1 MATTW
6 PALGARTIPWQPVEG
21 LFDLSRR
28 ALRATPTTVVAAVVP
43 RIAEVGL
50 VLPGDLAADLDE
62 ATRMLAAFDAGGAGE
77 IAPFASVL
85 LRSESAASSQI
96 ENLTS
101 SARALAEAE
110 IGEGNRANAAVIL
123 GNVRTMQAALDLA
136 GRLDEAGVLAMHR
149 ALMAQQSHHPAGRWR
164 EQQVWVGGSPLHPG
178 DAHYVPP
185 VADDVPALMADLVA
199 FMDRDDLPPLA
210 HAALAH
216 AQFET
221 IHPFTDGNGRTGRAM
236 LHSVLLHT
244 GAIHRVTVPISAGLL
259 AIRDDYFDALTAYR
273 RGEVEPILR
282 CVAEASRTGTHIGEQ
297 LVGTLRRV
305 RSDWADLLTA
315 RAGSASWSML
325 DLLLRQPVVTARVVA
340 RELSVTA
347 PTAQS
352 ALQRLVTDGI
362 LLESTGHRRNRV
374 YRAPAVL
381 RALDAHAAAPGR
393 RAAECSVL
401 P

>member
-6 PALGARTIPWQPVEG
+6 PALGSTAIPWQPIEG
-21 LFDLSRR
+21 LLDVSRR
-28 ALRATPTTVVAAVVP
+28 ALRSTPATFEAAVVP
-43 RIAEVGL
+43 TIADAEL

-62 ATRMLAAFDAGGAGE
+62 ATRLLATFDAGGAGE

-110 IGEGNRANAAVIL
+110 IGEGSRANAAVIL
-123 GNVRTMQAALDLA
+123 ANVRTMQAALDLA
-136 GRLDEAGVLAMHR
+136 GRLDEDTVLAMHR
-149 ALMAQQSHHPAGRWR
+149 ALMAQQTQHPAGRWR
-164 EQQVWVGGSPLHPG
+164 EQQVWVGGSALHPG
-178 DAHYVPP
+178 EAHYVPP
-185 VADDVPALMADLVA
+185 VASDVPALMADLVA

-221 IHPFTDGNGRTGRAM
+221 IHPFTDGNGRTGRAL

-273 RGEVEPILR
+273 RGEAEPILR
-282 CVAEASRTGTHIGEQ
+282 CVAEAARNGTHIGER
-297 LVGTLRRV
+297 LVGTLRQV
-305 RSDWADLLTA
+305 RADWAGKVTA
-315 RAGSASWSML
+315 RAGSAAWSML
-325 DLLLRQPVVTARVVA
+325 DLLLRQPVVTARVVV
-340 RELSVTA
+340 RELGVSP
-347 PTAQS
+347 PTAQA
-352 ALQRLVTDGI
+352 ALQRLVEDGV
-362 LLESTGHRRNRV
+362 LRESTGHRRNRV
-374 YRAPAVL
+374 YRAPTVL
-381 RALDAHAAAPGR
+381 AALDAYADGLGR
-393 RAAECSVL
+393 RMR
-401 P
+401 

>member
-1 MATTW
+1 MTTTAW
-6 PALGARTIPWQPVEG
+6 PALRSRTVAWQPAEG
-21 LFDLSRR
+21 LLDLSRR
-28 ALRATPTTVVAAVVP
+28 ARRATPQAFAAAVVP
-43 RIAEVGL
+43 SIAGAGL
-50 VLPGDLAADLDE
+50 VLPGDLAADLDD
-62 ATRMLAAFDAGGAGE
+62 ATRLLAAFDAGGAGE

-110 IGEGNRANAAVIL
+110 IGEGDRANASLIL
-123 GNVRTMQAALDLA
+123 GNVRTMQAALELA
-136 GRLDEAGVLAMHR
+136 GRLDEHAVLAMHR
-149 ALMAQQSHHPAGRWR
+149 ALMAQQSRHPAGVWR
-164 EQQVWVGGSPLHPG
+164 DQQVWVGGSSVHPG
-178 DAHYVPP
+178 GAQYVPP
-185 VADDVPALMADLVA
+185 VAADVPALMADLVA

-221 IHPFTDGNGRTGRAM
+221 IHPFTDGNGRTGRAL

-259 AIRDDYFDALTAYR
+259 AIRDEYFAALTDYR
-273 RGEVEPILR
+273 RGDVEPILR
-282 CVAEASRTGTHIGEQ
+282 CVAEAARNGTHIGET
-297 LVGTLRRV
+297 LVATLRDV
-305 RSDWADLLTA
+305 RARWGEQLTA
-315 RAGSASWSML
+315 RSGSAAWALL

-340 RELSVTA
+340 RELGVSA

-352 ALQRLVTDGI
+352 ALQRLVGDGI

-381 RALDAHAAAPGR
+381 TALDEYAEGLGR
-393 RAAECSVL
+393 RAR
-401 P
+401 

>member
-1 MATTW
+1 MVPTW
-6 PALGARTIPWQPVEG
+6 PALESRTVSWRPVEG
-21 LFDLSRR
+21 LLELSRR
-28 ALRATPTTVVAAVVP
+28 AQRAAPRSYAAAVVP
-43 RIAEVGL
+43 PIAAARL
-50 VLPGDLAADLDE
+50 VLDGDLAADLDE
-62 ATRMLAAFDAGGAGE
+62 ATRLLAAFDAGGAGE

-136 GRLDEAGVLAMHR
+136 GRLDEHAVLAMHR
-149 ALMAQQSHHPAGRWR
+149 ALMAQQTQHPAGRWR
-164 EQQVWVGGSPLHPG
+164 DQQVWVGGSALHPG

-221 IHPFTDGNGRTGRAM
+221 IHPFTDGNGRTGRAL

-244 GAIHRVTVPISAGLL
+244 GVIRRVTVPISAGLL
-259 AIRDDYFDALTAYR
+259 AIREDYVDALMTYR
-273 RGEVEPILR
+273 RGDAEPILR
-282 CVAEASRTGTHIGEQ
+282 CVAEAARNGTHIGER
-297 LVGTLRRV
+297 LVATLREV
-305 RSDWADLLTA
+305 RADWAERLTA

-325 DLLLRQPVVTARVVA
+325 DLLLRQPVVTARVVM
-340 RELSVTA
+340 RELEVSA

-352 ALQRLVTDGI
+352 ALQRLVDDGI

-374 YRAPAVL
+374 YRAPAAL
-381 RALDAHAAAPGR
+381 RALDAYAAGLGR
-393 RAAECSVL
+393 RAR
-401 P
+401 

>member
-1 MATTW
+1 MAPEW
-6 PALGARTIPWQPVEG
+6 PALESRTVPWRPVEG
-21 LFDLSRR
+21 LLEVSRR
-28 ALRATPTTVVAAVVP
+28 AQRANPRSYEAAVVP
-43 RIAEVGL
+43 PIADSSL
-50 VLPGDLAADLDE
+50 VLDGDLAADLDE
-62 ATRMLAAFDAGGAGE
+62 ATRLLASFDAGGAGE

-136 GRLDEAGVLAMHR
+136 GRLDEDAVLSMHR
-149 ALMAQQSHHPAGRWR
+149 ALMAQQTQHPAGRWR
-164 EQQVWVGGSPLHPG
+164 DQQVWVGGSALHPG

-221 IHPFTDGNGRTGRAM
+221 IHPFTDGNGRTGRAL

-244 GAIHRVTVPISAGLL
+244 GVIHRVTVPISAGLL
-259 AIRDDYFDALTAYR
+259 AIRDDYVDALTAYR
-273 RGEVEPILR
+273 RGDAEPILR
-282 CVAEASRTGTHIGEQ
+282 CVAEAARSGTHIGER
-297 LVGTLRRV
+297 LVAALREV
-305 RSDWADLLTA
+305 RAEWAERLTA
-315 RAGSASWSML
+315 RVGSTSWSML
-325 DLLLRQPVVTARVVA
+325 DLLLRQPVVTARVVM
-340 RELSVTA
+340 RELEVSA

-352 ALQRLVTDGI
+352 ALQRLVDDGI

-374 YRAPAVL
+374 YRAPAAL
-381 RALDAHAAAPGR
+381 RALDAYAAGLGR
-393 RAAECSVL
+393 RAR
-401 P
+401 

>member
-6 PALGARTIPWQPVEG
+6 PALGSTTIPWQPIEG
-21 LFDLSRR
+21 LLDLSRR
-28 ALRATPTTVVAAVVP
+28 ALRSTPATFEAAVVST
-43 RIAEVGL
+43 IAGAEL

-62 ATRMLAAFDAGGAGE
+62 ASRLLATFDAGGAGE

-110 IGEGNRANAAVIL
+110 IGEGSRANAAVIL
-123 GNVRTMQAALDLA
+123 ANVRTMQAALDLA
-136 GRLDEAGVLAMHR
+136 GRLDEDTVLAMHR
-149 ALMAQQSHHPAGRWR
+149 ALMAQQTQHLAGRWR

-178 DAHYVPP
+178 EAQYVPP
-185 VADDVPALMADLVA
+185 VASDVPALMADLIA

-221 IHPFTDGNGRTGRAM
+221 IHPFTDGNGRTGRAL

-282 CVAEASRTGTHIGEQ
+282 CVAEAARNGTHIGER
-297 LVGTLRRV
+297 LVGTLRQV
-305 RSDWADLLTA
+305 RADWAEKVTA
-315 RAGSASWSML
+315 RAGSAAWSML
-325 DLLLRQPVVTARVVA
+325 DLLLRQPVVTARVVV
-340 RELSVTA
+340 RELGVSP
-347 PTAQS
+347 PTAQA
-352 ALQRLVTDGI
+352 ALQRLVEDGV

-374 YRAPAVL
+374 YRAPTVL
-381 RALDAHAAAPGR
+381 GALDAYADGLGR
-393 RAAECSVL
+393 RMR
-401 P
+401 

>member
-1 MATTW
+1 MVLTW
-6 PALGARTIPWQPVEG
+6 PTLESRTVSWRPVEG
-21 LFDLSRR
+21 LLELSRR
-28 ALRATPTTVVAAVVP
+28 AQRAAPRSYAAAVVP
-43 RIAEVGL
+43 PIAAVRL
-50 VLPGDLAADLDE
+50 VLDGDLAADLDE
-62 ATRMLAAFDAGGAGE
+62 ATRLLAAFDAGGAGE

-136 GRLDEAGVLAMHR
+136 GRLDEVAVLAMHR
-149 ALMAQQSHHPAGRWR
+149 ALMAQQTQHPAGRWR
-164 EQQVWVGGSPLHPG
+164 DQQVWVGGSALHPG

-221 IHPFTDGNGRTGRAM
+221 IHPFTDGNGRTGRAL

-244 GAIHRVTVPISAGLL
+244 GVIRRVTVPISAGLL
-259 AIRDDYFDALTAYR
+259 AIREDYVDALMTYR
-273 RGEVEPILR
+273 RGDAEPILR
-282 CVAEASRTGTHIGEQ
+282 CVAEAARNGTHIGER
-297 LVGTLRRV
+297 LVATLREV
-305 RSDWADLLTA
+305 RADWAERLTA

-325 DLLLRQPVVTARVVA
+325 DLLLRQPVVTARVVM
-340 RELSVTA
+340 RELEVSA

-352 ALQRLVTDGI
+352 ALQRLVDDGI

-374 YRAPAVL
+374 YRAPAAL
-381 RALDAHAAAPGR
+381 RALDAYAAGLGR
-393 RAAECSVL
+393 RAR
-401 P
+401 

>member
-1 MATTW
+1 MVTTW
-6 PALGARTIPWQPVEG
+6 PALGSRTVLWQPIEG

-28 ALRATPTTVVAAVVP
+28 ALRSTPATFDAAVVP
-43 RIAEVGL
+43 QISHVQL

-136 GRLDEAGVLAMHR
+136 GRLDEDAVLAMHR
-149 ALMAQQSHHPAGRWR
+149 ALMAQQSQHPAGQWR
-164 EQQVWVGGSPLHPG
+164 DQQVWVGGSPLHPG
-178 DAHYVPP
+178 DAQYVPP
-185 VADDVPALMADLVA
+185 LAVDVPGLMADLVS

-221 IHPFTDGNGRTGRAM
+221 IHPFTDGNGRTGRAL

-244 GAIHRVTVPISAGLL
+244 GAIRRVTVPISAGLL

-273 RGEVEPILR
+273 GGDVEPILR
-282 CVAEASRTGTHIGEQ
+282 CVAEAARNGTHIGER
-297 LVGTLRRV
+297 LVGTLRAV
-305 RSDWADLLTA
+305 RADWAEQLSA
-315 RAGSASWSML
+315 RAGSASWAML
-325 DLLLRQPVVTARVVA
+325 DLLLRQPVVTARVVV
-340 RELSVTA
+340 RELGVSA

-352 ALQRLVTDGI
+352 ALQRLVDDGI

-381 RALDAHAAAPGR
+381 RALDGYAAGLGR
-393 RAAECSVL
+393 RVR
-401 P
+401 

>member
-1 MATTW
+1 MVPTW
-6 PALGARTIPWQPVEG
+6 PALESRTVPWSPVEG
-21 LFDLSRR
+21 LLELSRR
-28 ALRATPTTVVAAVVP
+28 AQRAAPRTYEAAIVP
-43 RIAEVGL
+43 PIAAARL
-50 VLPGDLAADLDE
+50 VLDGDLAADLDE
-62 ATRMLAAFDAGGAGE
+62 ATRLLAAFDAGGAGE

-136 GRLDEAGVLAMHR
+136 GRLDEHAVLAMHR
-149 ALMAQQSHHPAGRWR
+149 ALMAQQTQHPAGRWR
-164 EQQVWVGGSPLHPG
+164 DQQVWVGGSALHPG

-221 IHPFTDGNGRTGRAM
+221 IHPFTDGNGRTGRAL

-244 GAIHRVTVPISAGLL
+244 GVIRRVTVPISAGLL
-259 AIRDDYFDALTAYR
+259 AIREDYVDALMTYR
-273 RGEVEPILR
+273 RGDAEPILR
-282 CVAEASRTGTHIGEQ
+282 CVAEAARNGTHIGER
-297 LVGTLRRV
+297 LVATLREV
-305 RSDWADLLTA
+305 RARWAERLTA

-325 DLLLRQPVVTARVVA
+325 DLLLRQPVVTARVVM
-340 RELSVTA
+340 RELGVSA

-352 ALQRLVTDGI
+352 ALQRLVDDGI

-374 YRAPAVL
+374 YRAPAAL
-381 RALDAHAAAPGR
+381 RALDAYAAGLGR
-393 RAAECSVL
+393 RAR
-401 P
+401 

>member
-1 MATTW
+1 MATRW
-6 PALGARTIPWQPVEG
+6 PALSGRTVQWTPSPEG
-21 LFDLSRR
+21 LVALSRR
-28 ALRATPTTVVAAVVP
+28 ATRSVPSTYRSAVVP
-43 RIAEVGL
+43 EIAGAEL
-50 VLPGDLAADLDE
+50 ALSGDLAADLDE
-62 ATRMLAAFDAGGAGE
+62 ATRLLAAFDAGGAGE

-136 GRLDEAGVLAMHR
+136 GRLDEEAVLAMHR
-149 ALMAQQSHHPAGRWR
+149 ALMAHQSLHAAGEWR
-164 EQQVWVGGSPLHPG
+164 TEQVWLGGSALHPG
-178 DAHYVPP
+178 DAEYVPP
-185 VADDVPALMADLVA
+185 VASDVPGLMADLVA

-221 IHPFTDGNGRTGRAM
+221 IHPFTDGNGRTGRAL

-259 AIRDDYFDALTAYR
+259 AIRDDYFAALTAYR
-273 RGEVEPILR
+273 DGDAEPILR
-282 CVAEASRTGTHIGEQ
+282 CVAEAARSGTHIGER
-297 LVGTLRRV
+297 LIAELR
-305 RSDWADLLTA
+305 DLRTGWDETVSA
-315 RAGSASWSML
+315 RTGAAAWPLL
-325 DLLLRQPVVTARVVA
+325 DLLLRQPVVTAKVVMA
-340 RELSVTA
+340 ELGVSA
-347 PTAQS
+347 PTAQA
-352 ALQRLVTDGI
+352 ALARLVDDGV

-374 YRAPAVL
+374 YRAPSVL
-381 RALDAHAAAPGR
+381 AALDAYAAGLGR
-393 RAAECSVL
+393 RSR
-401 P
+401 

>member
-1 MATTW
+1 METTW
-6 PALGARTIPWQPVEG
+6 PALGSTTVPWQPVEG
-21 LFDLSRR
+21 LLDLSRR
-28 ALRATPTTVVAAVVP
+28 AQRSTPATFEAAVVP
-43 RIAEVGL
+43 VIARAEL

-62 ATRMLAAFDAGGAGE
+62 ATRLLATFDAGGAGE

-136 GRLDEAGVLAMHR
+136 GRLDEDAVLAMHR
-149 ALMAQQSHHPAGRWR
+149 ALMAQQSQHPAGHWR

-178 DAHYVPP
+178 EAQYVPP
-185 VADDVPALMADLVA
+185 VASDVPALMADLVT

-221 IHPFTDGNGRTGRAM
+221 IHPFTDGNGRTGRAL

-244 GAIHRVTVPISAGLL
+244 GAIRRVTVPISAGLL
-259 AIRDDYFDALTAYR
+259 AIRDDYFAALTAYR
-273 RGEVEPILR
+273 GGEVEPILR
-282 CVAEASRTGTHIGEQ
+282 CVAEAARNGTHIGEG
-297 LVGTLRRV
+297 LVGTLRQV
-305 RSDWADLLTA
+305 RADWAATVTA
-315 RAGSASWSML
+315 RAGSAAWSML
-325 DLLLRQPVVTARVVA
+325 DLLLRQPVVTARVVV
-340 RELSVTA
+340 RELGVSA
-347 PTAQS
+347 PTAQA
-352 ALQRLVTDGI
+352 ALHRLVDDGI

-374 YRAPAVL
+374 YRAPMVL
-381 RALDAHAAAPGR
+381 RALDAYAADLGR
-393 RAAECSVL
+393 RAR
-401 P
+401 

>member
-1 MATTW
+1 
-6 PALGARTIPWQPVEG
+6 
-21 LFDLSRR
+21 
-28 ALRATPTTVVAAVVP
+28 VVP
-43 RIAEVGL
+43 PIAATGL
-50 VLPGDLAADLDE
+50 QLQGDVAADLDE
-62 ATRMLAAFDAGGAGE
+62 ATRLLATFDAGGAGE

-110 IGEGNRANAAVIL
+110 IGEGNRANAGVIL

-136 GRLDEAGVLAMHR
+136 GRLDEGAVLAMHR
-149 ALMAQQSHHPAGRWR
+149 ALMAQQTQHRPGRWR
-164 EQQVWVGGSPLHPG
+164 DQQVWVGGSPLHPG
-178 DAHYVPP
+178 DADYVPP
-185 VADDVPALMADLVA
+185 VAADVPALMADLVA

-210 HAALAH
+210 LAALAH

-221 IHPFTDGNGRTGRAM
+221 IHPFTDGNGRTGRAL

-259 AIRDDYFDALTAYR
+259 AIRDDYFAALTAYR

-282 CVAEASRTGTHIGEQ
+282 CVAEAARNGTLIGEH
-297 LVGTLRRV
+297 LVGTLRGV
-305 RSDWADLLTA
+305 RAQWSELVTA
-315 RAGSASWSML
+315 RAGSASWAVL
-325 DLLLRQPVVTARVVA
+325 DLLVRRPVVTARVVI
-340 RELSVTA
+340 RELGVSA
-347 PTAQS
+347 PTAQA
-352 ALQRLVTDGI
+352 ALRRLVDDGV

-381 RALDAHAAAPGR
+381 RALDDYAAGLGR
-393 RAAECSVL
+393 RVG
-401 P
+401 

>member
-1 MATTW
+1 MVLTW
-6 PALGARTIPWQPVEG
+6 PTLESRAVSWRPVEG
-21 LFDLSRR
+21 LLELSRR
-28 ALRATPTTVVAAVVP
+28 AQRAAPRSYAAAVVP
-43 RIAEVGL
+43 PIAAVRL
-50 VLPGDLAADLDE
+50 VLDGDLAADLDE
-62 ATRMLAAFDAGGAGE
+62 ATRLLAAFDAGGAGE

-136 GRLDEAGVLAMHR
+136 GRLDEHAVLAMHR
-149 ALMAQQSHHPAGRWR
+149 ALMAQQTQHPAGRWR
-164 EQQVWVGGSPLHPG
+164 DQQVWVGGSALHPG

-221 IHPFTDGNGRTGRAM
+221 IHPFTDGNGRTGRAL

-244 GAIHRVTVPISAGLL
+244 GVIRRVTVPISAGLL
-259 AIRDDYFDALTAYR
+259 AIREDYVDALMTYR
-273 RGEVEPILR
+273 RGDAEPILR
-282 CVAEASRTGTHIGEQ
+282 CVAEAARNGTHIGER
-297 LVGTLRRV
+297 LVATLREV
-305 RSDWADLLTA
+305 RADWAERLTA

-325 DLLLRQPVVTARVVA
+325 DLLLRQPVVTARVVM
-340 RELSVTA
+340 RELEVSA

-352 ALQRLVTDGI
+352 ALQRLVDDGI

-374 YRAPAVL
+374 YRAPAAL
-381 RALDAHAAAPGR
+381 RALDAYAAGLGR
-393 RAAECSVL
+393 RAR
-401 P
+401 

>member
-6 PALGARTIPWQPVEG
+6 PALGSTTMAWQPVEG
-21 LFDLSRR
+21 LLDLSRR
-28 ALRATPTTVVAAVVP
+28 ALRSTPATFEAAVVP
-43 RIAEVGL
+43 TIAEAEL

-62 ATRMLAAFDAGGAGE
+62 ATRLLATFDAGGAGE

-136 GRLDEAGVLAMHR
+136 GRLDEDAVLAMHR
-149 ALMAQQSHHPAGRWR
+149 ALMAQQSLHPGGRWR
-164 EQQVWVGGSPLHPG
+164 EQQVWVGGSALHPG
-178 DAHYVPP
+178 EAHYVPP
-185 VADDVPALMADLVA
+185 GATDVPALMADLVA

-221 IHPFTDGNGRTGRAM
+221 IHPFTDGNGRTGRAL

-244 GAIHRVTVPISAGLL
+244 GAIRRVTVPISAGLL

-273 RGEVEPILR
+273 RGDVEPILR
-282 CVAEASRTGTHIGEQ
+282 CVAEAARNGTHIGER
-297 LVGTLRRV
+297 LVGTLRQV
-305 RSDWADLLTA
+305 RADWAAKLTA
-315 RAGSASWSML
+315 RAGSTAWSML

-340 RELSVTA
+340 RELEVSP
-347 PTAQS
+347 PTAQA
-352 ALQRLVTDGI
+352 ALQRLVDDGI
-362 LLESTGHRRNRV
+362 LVESTGHRRNRV
-374 YRAPAVL
+374 YRAPTVL
-381 RALDAHAAAPGR
+381 RALDAYAAGLGR
-393 RAAECSVL
+393 RMR
-401 P
+401 

>member
-1 MATTW
+1 MVLTW
-6 PALGARTIPWQPVEG
+6 PALESRTVSWRPVEG
-21 LFDLSRR
+21 LLELSRR
-28 ALRATPTTVVAAVVP
+28 AQRAAPRSYAAAVVP
-43 RIAEVGL
+43 PIAAARL
-50 VLPGDLAADLDE
+50 VLDGDLAADLDE
-62 ATRMLAAFDAGGAGE
+62 ATRLLAAFDAGGAGE

-136 GRLDEAGVLAMHR
+136 GRLDEHAVLAMHR
-149 ALMAQQSHHPAGRWR
+149 ALMAQQTQHPAGRWR
-164 EQQVWVGGSPLHPG
+164 DQQVWVGGSALHPG

-199 FMDRDDLPPLA
+199 FMDRDDLPPVA

-221 IHPFTDGNGRTGRAM
+221 IHPFTDGNGRTGRAL

-244 GAIHRVTVPISAGLL
+244 GVIRRVTVPISAGLL
-259 AIRDDYFDALTAYR
+259 AIREDYVDALMTYR
-273 RGEVEPILR
+273 RGDAEPILR
-282 CVAEASRTGTHIGEQ
+282 CVAEAARNGTHIGER
-297 LVGTLRRV
+297 LVATLREV
-305 RSDWADLLTA
+305 RADWAERLTA

-325 DLLLRQPVVTARVVA
+325 DLLLRQPVVTARVVM
-340 RELSVTA
+340 RELEVSA

-352 ALQRLVTDGI
+352 ALQRLVDDGI

-374 YRAPAVL
+374 YRAPAAL
-381 RALDAHAAAPGR
+381 RALDAHAAGLGR
-393 RAAECSVL
+393 RAR
-401 P
+401 

>member
-1 MATTW
+1 MATAW
-6 PALGARTIPWQPVEG
+6 PALGLRTIPWQPVEG
-21 LFDLSRR
+21 LLDVLRR
-28 ALRATPTTVVAAVVP
+28 AQRSSPRSFEAAVVP
-43 RIAEVGL
+43 TIAGTDL
-50 VLPGDLAADLDE
+50 VLSGDLAADLDE
-62 ATRMLAAFDAGGAGE
+62 ATRLLASFDAGGAGE

-110 IGEGNRANAAVIL
+110 IGEGNRANATGIL

-136 GRLDEAGVLAMHR
+136 GRLDEEAVLAMHR
-149 ALMAQQSHHPAGRWR
+149 ALMAKQTQHPAGRWR
-164 EQQVWVGGSPLHPG
+164 DQQVWVGGSALHPG

-221 IHPFTDGNGRTGRAM
+221 IHPFTDGNGRTGRAL

-244 GAIHRVTVPISAGLL
+244 GVIRRVTVPISAGLL
-259 AIRDDYFDALTAYR
+259 AIREDYIDALMAYR
-273 RGEVEPILR
+273 TGDVEPILR
-282 CVAEASRTGTHIGEQ
+282 CVAEAARNGTHIGER
-297 LVGTLRRV
+297 LVGTLRQV
-305 RSDWADLLTA
+305 RADWADRLTA

-325 DLLLRQPVVTARVVA
+325 DLLLRQPVVTARVAV
-340 RELSVTA
+340 RELGVSA

-352 ALQRLVTDGI
+352 ALQRLVDDGV

-374 YRAPAVL
+374 YRAPAAL
-381 RALDAHAAAPGR
+381 RALDAYAAGLGR
-393 RAAECSVL
+393 RAR
-401 P
+401 